1 MREMSSAGVD
11 QGELE
16 LVASLRQGDEAA
28 FVALVQKCHPSMVR
42 LARVFVT
49 SEAIAE
55 EVAQESWLAVLE
67 GIGGFEGRSS
77 LRSWIFSIVANR
89 ARSRAQREGR
99 SAPFSSFQ
107 EQEDEPAVDPDRFNP
122 PGHRWAGHWSAP
134 PVRWADEQ
142 LLLQETLQLTKKA
155 IEMLPP
161 AQRQVIELRD
171 VEGCSAVEVC
181 EALGVS
187 DGNQRV
193 LLHRAR
199 SRIRAI
205 LEPHLRRTA

>member
-1 MREMSSAGVD
+1 MSSAGFD

-16 LVASLRQGDEAA
+16 LVASLRQGDEPA

-89 ARSRAQREGR
+89 ARSRARREGR
-99 SAPFSSFQ
+99 SAPFSSFE

-122 PGHRWAGHWSAP
+122 SGHLWAGHWSAP

-199 SRIRAI
+199 SRLRAI
-205 LEPHLRRTA
+205 LEPQLRRTA